1 MAGQE
6 SHRTGTKVDYNLR
19 SPMSIVHHFARDYS
33 DARARFQAAA
43 HRAGAKMTPFQHPLR
58 GPGMEKLF
66 TDLAWWGP
74 EDAERVLV
82 TVSATHGVEGFCGS
96 LCQTAWF
103 AEGMNAELP
112 PGTALAAIHAI
123 NPHGFAWI
131 RRVTEDNVDLNRNFV
146 DHSHPYPVNAGYEE
160 LKDAITPADW
170 SDGGRAAAD
179 ARLAAYGAKHGAMA
193 LQTAV
198 TGGQYSDPLGIFF
211 GGHAPTWSNRTLI
224 AIFKRFLSRAKH
236 VALID
241 FHTGLGPYG
250 HGELI
255 TGLEPGTANF
265 KLTRDWLGDEL
276 TSPLL
281 GNSAS
286 AKLFGINQL
295 GMEAAIPQARFAAVA
310 IEYGIAPVNETRE
323 ALRADN
329 WLHVHGD
336 LGSPQAKAIKAEM
349 RRVFYGDTD
358 QWKTMVWERNV
369 EINRRL
375 LKGLAEG

>member
-1 MAGQE
+1 
-6 SHRTGTKVDYNLR
+6 
-19 SPMSIVHHFARDYS
+19 MSIVQHFARDYS
-33 DARARFQAAA
+33 DARARFLAAA
-43 HRAGAKMTPFQHPLR
+43 QRAGAAVTSFQNPLR
-58 GPGMEKLF
+58 GPETERLF
-66 TDLAWWGP
+66 TDVAWWGP
-74 EDAERVLV
+74 RDADRVLV

-103 AEGMNAELP
+103 AEDMTRELP
-112 PGTALAAIHAI
+112 RGVALAAIHAI

-146 DHSHPYPVNAGYEE
+146 DHSQPYPVNQGYEE
-160 LKDAITPADW
+160 LRDAIVPAEW
-170 SDGGRAAAD
+170 TGPVREAAD
-179 ARLAAYGAKHGAMA
+179 ARLAAYAEKHGAMA

-211 GGHAPTWSNRTLI
+211 GGNAPTWSNRTLTT
-224 AIFKRFLSRAKH
+224 IFKRFLAHAQK
-236 VALID
+236 VAVID
-241 FHTGLGPYG
+241 YHTGLGPYG

-255 TGLEPGTANF
+255 TGLIPDSPNF
-265 KLTRDWLGDEL
+265 KLTKEWLGDEL

-286 AKLFGINQL
+286 AKLFGINQM
-295 GMEAAIPQARFAAVA
+295 GMERAIPHARLTAVA
-310 IEYGIAPVNETRE
+310 IEYGVAPMNETRE

-336 LGSPQAKAIKAEM
+336 LRSPEAREIKAAM

-358 QWKTMVWERNV
+358 EWKTKVWERSL
-369 EINRRL
+369 EITRRL
-375 LKGLAEG
+375 LKGLS

>member
-1 MAGQE
+1 MNIA
-6 SHRTGTKVDYNLR
+6 
-19 SPMSIVHHFARDYS
+19 HHFARDYS
-33 DARARFQAAA
+33 DARARFLDAAR
-43 HRAGAKMTPFQHPLR
+43 RAGAELTPLQHPLR
-58 GPGMEKLF
+58 GPETEKLF
-66 TDLAWWGP
+66 TDVAWWGP
-74 EDAERVLV
+74 RDAERVLV
-82 TVSATHGVEGFCGS
+82 TLSATHGVEGFCGS

-103 AEGMNAELP
+103 AEGMTRELP

-146 DHSHPYPVNAGYEE
+146 DHTQPYPVNPGYEE
-160 LKDAITPADW
+160 LRDAIVPVEWTGP
-170 SDGGRAAAD
+170 GRAAAD
-179 ARLAAYGAKHGAMA
+179 ARLAAYAQKHSAMA

-198 TGGQYSDPLGIFF
+198 TGGQYSDPHGLFF

-224 AIFKRFLSRAKH
+224 AIFKRFLARART
-236 VALID
+236 VAVID
-241 FHTGLGPYG
+241 YHTGLGPYG

-255 TGLEPGTANF
+255 TGLEPHSANF
-265 KLTRDWLGDEL
+265 KLTGEWLGNEL

-281 GNSAS
+281 GNSSS

-310 IEYGIAPVNETRE
+310 IEYGVAPMDETRE
-323 ALRADN
+323 ALRADH

-336 LGSPQAKAIKAEM
+336 LRSREAGAIKAEM

-358 QWKTMVWERNV
+358 QWKSMVWERNV
-369 EINRRL
+369 EISRRL
-375 LKGLAEG
+375 LKGMA

>member
-1 MAGQE
+1 M
-6 SHRTGTKVDYNLR
+6 TITK
-19 SPMSIVHHFARDYS
+19 HFARDYS
-33 DARARFQAAA
+33 DARARFLVASQAA
-43 HRAGAKMTPFQHPLR
+43 GATVTPLQHPLR
-58 GPGMEKLF
+58 GPETEKLY
-66 TDLAWWGP
+66 TDIAWWGP
-74 EDAERVLV
+74 ADAERVLV
-82 TVSATHGVEGFCGS
+82 TLSGTHGVEGFCGS

-103 AEGMNAELP
+103 AEGMNRELP
-112 PGTALAAIHAI
+112 RGTALAAIHAI

-146 DHSHPYPVNAGYEE
+146 DHSQPYPVNPGYEE
-160 LKDAITPADW
+160 LRDAIVPADW
-170 SDGGRAAAD
+170 SEAGRAAAQ
-179 ARLAAYGAKHGAMA
+179 ARLAAYAAKHGEMA

-198 TGGQYSDPLGIFF
+198 TGGQYSDPQGIFF

-224 AIFKRFLSRAKH
+224 AIFKRFLARAKF

-241 FHTGLGPYG
+241 YHTGLGPYG

-255 TGLEPGTANF
+255 TGLLPDTPNF
-265 KLTRDWLGDEL
+265 KLTREWLGDEL

-286 AKLFGINQL
+286 AKLFGINQV
-295 GMEAAIPQARFAAVA
+295 GVEAAIPHARFAAVA
-310 IEYGIAPVNETRE
+310 IEYGVAPMDETRD

-336 LGSPQAKAIKAEM
+336 LHSEQARAIKAEM

-369 EINRRL
+369 EICRRL
-375 LKGLAEG
+375 LQGLAR

>member
-1 MAGQE
+1 M
-6 SHRTGTKVDYNLR
+6 D
-19 SPMSIVHHFARDYS
+19 IVRHFARDYS
-33 DARARFQAAA
+33 DARARFLAAA
-43 HRAGAKMTPFQHPLR
+43 NQAGAQLFPMQHPLR
-58 GPGMEKLF
+58 GPETEPLY
-66 TDLAWWGP
+66 TDVAWWGP
-74 EDAERVLV
+74 TDAERVLV
-82 TVSATHGVEGFCGS
+82 TLSATHGVEGFCGS

-103 AEGMNAELP
+103 AEGLNRELP
-112 PGTALAAIHAI
+112 RGTALAAIHAI

-146 DHSHPYPVNAGYEE
+146 DHTQPYPVNAAYDE
-160 LKDAITPADW
+160 LKDAICPADW
-170 SDGGRAAAD
+170 SDAGRAAAD
-179 ARLAAYGAKHGAMA
+179 SRLAAFGAKHGAMT

-198 TGGQYSDPLGIFF
+198 TGGQYSDPLGLFF

-224 AIFKRFLSRAKH
+224 ALFKRFLARAKQ
-236 VALID
+236 VAVID
-241 FHTGLGPYG
+241 YHTGLGPYG

-255 TGLEPGTANF
+255 TGLEPGTSNF
-265 KLTRDWLGDEL
+265 QVTADWLGNEL

-295 GMEAAIPQARFAAVA
+295 GMEQAIPQARLAAVA
-310 IEYGIAPVNETRE
+310 IEYGVAPVNETRE

-336 LGSPQAKAIKAEM
+336 LRSEQARAIKAEM

-358 QWKTMVWERNV
+358 RWKTMVWERNL
-369 EINRRL
+369 EITRRL
-375 LKGLAEG
+375 LKRLAPG

>member
-1 MAGQE
+1 MA
-6 SHRTGTKVDYNLR
+6 
-19 SPMSIVHHFARDYS
+19 IVQHFARDYS
-33 DARARFQAAA
+33 DARARFLSAAQT
-43 HRAGAKMTPFQHPLR
+43 AGAAVTSFQNPLR
-58 GPGMEKLF
+58 GPETEKLF
-66 TDLAWWGP
+66 TDVAWWGP
-74 EDAERVLV
+74 TDAERVLV
-82 TVSATHGVEGFCGS
+82 TLSATHGVEGFCGS
-96 LCQTAWF
+96 LCQVAWF
-103 AEGMNAELP
+103 AEGMNRELP
-112 PGTALAAIHAI
+112 PGVALAAIHAI

-146 DHSHPYPVNAGYEE
+146 DHSQPYPVNPGYEK
-160 LKDAITPADW
+160 LRDAIVPADW
-170 SDGGRAAAD
+170 SDAGRAAAA
-179 ARLAAYGAKHGAMA
+179 ARLAEYAAQHGAMA

-198 TGGQYSDPLGIFF
+198 TGGQYSDPQGIFF

-224 AIFKRFLSRAKH
+224 GIFRRFLAQAKH

-241 FHTGLGPYG
+241 YHTGLGPYG

-255 TGLEPGTANF
+255 TGLLPDSANF
-265 KLTRDWLGDEL
+265 RLAQEWLGKEL

-286 AKLFGINQL
+286 AKLYGINQI
-295 GMEAAIPQARFAAVA
+295 GMEAAIPQARFASVA
-310 IEYGIAPVNETRE
+310 IEYGVAPMDETRD

-336 LGSPQAKAIKAEM
+336 LRSPQTRTIKAEM

-375 LKGLAEG
+375 IKGLAG